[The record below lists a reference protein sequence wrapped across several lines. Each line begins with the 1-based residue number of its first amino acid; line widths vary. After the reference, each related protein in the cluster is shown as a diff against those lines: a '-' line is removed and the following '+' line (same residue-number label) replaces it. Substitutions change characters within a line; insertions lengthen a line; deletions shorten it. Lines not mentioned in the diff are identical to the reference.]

1 MNPSK
6 LLVPAILLALM
17 TLPRTAAAPGQ
28 PDKVKGPAGP
38 PDVAES
44 RAAEAR
50 FADGSIV
57 RLTIVQDQIEI
68 LTAFGKLTV
77 PPRDLRRIE
86 FGLHLAEDVEKRIV
100 EAVQRLSSSS
110 HRQRELAQRELVGLG
125 PQAYL
130 ALQRAVLA
138 KDREAATRAEIALRQ
153 ITQKV
158 PAKLLR
164 LTEEDRLY
172 TTKFTIVGR
181 IVTPSIRA
189 RAEYFG
195 ELYLKPSQLVTL
207 RLLGGGGETE
217 LEVDAVKYGS
227 GPDQW
232 MDTGLTVEAQVGL
245 KVVAT
250 GQVDL
255 WPQQPGRYMAGPEGM
270 QAGGAAAAGQR
281 RVVRAGN
288 VTQAGGGTLVGRI
301 GENGPAFVI
310 GERFTQTPRRA
321 GRLYLHITPSPWG
334 GPSTG
339 AYQVRVTAGANVG
352 EDEDE

>member
-1 MNPSK
+1 MSPSK
-6 LLVPAILLALM
+6 LFLPASVVALL
-17 TLPRTAAAPGQ
+17 TLPIPGAVPGE
-28 PDKVKGPAGP
+28 PDKPKGPAGP
-38 PDVAES
+38 PDAAEA

-57 RLTIVQDQIEI
+57 RLTVVQDQIEV
-68 LTAFGKLTV
+68 LTQFGKLSV
-77 PPRDLRRIE
+77 PPRDVRRIE
-86 FGLHLAEDVEKRIV
+86 FGLHLPEEVERKIV
-100 EAVQRLSSSS
+100 DAVQRLSSAS

-130 ALQRAVLA
+130 ALQRASLG

-158 PAKLLR
+158 PARLLR
-164 LTEEDRLY
+164 LTEEDRVY
-172 TTKFTIVGR
+172 TTKFTIIGR
-181 IVTPSIRA
+181 VVTPTIRA

-207 RLLGGGGETE
+207 RLLQGNGESE

-227 GPDQW
+227 APDQW
-232 MDTGLTVEAQVGL
+232 MDTGITVEAQVGL
-245 KVVAT
+245 RITAA

-270 QAGGAAAAGQR
+270 QGGGAGGQR
-281 RVVRAGN
+281 RVARGGN
-288 VTQAGGGTLVGRI
+288 VVSVGGGTLIGRI
-301 GENGPAFVI
+301 GENGSPFVI
-310 GERFTQTPRRA
+310 GERFTQAPRRA
-321 GRLYLHITPSPWG
+321 GRLYFHIIPSPWG

-339 AYQVRVTAGANVG
+339 AYQVRVTAGGNVG
-352 EDEDE
+352 EDEEE